1 MKAIEFRSVSKT
13 YPHAA
18 KPAVH
23 NVSLG
28 IESGQI
34 IVILGPSGCG
44 KTTLLKMVNRLYEPT
59 TGQILING
67 QEIHEIPVN
76 QLRRSIGYVI
86 QQGGLFPHMTVEDNI
101 NVVPGMLG
109 WSKERIRE
117 RTEFLLEMVGMDP
130 AVFLKRF
137 PMQLSG
143 GQQQRVGLARA
154 MAADPA
160 FLLMDEPFGAV
171 DAINRGHLQDELLRI
186 QHRMR
191 KTILFVTHDAE
202 EAFRLADMIIVMRE
216 GEVVQYGTSQEI
228 IFHPQ
233 NETVDG
239 LIGGRD
245 VIRQLHTIKA
255 GSVMEPV
262 NGRRGVAGLRLIRLQ
277 DDLKTA
283 MAVLLESGA
292 NSLGVVDEN
301 EEIVGVISWGLI
313 RKIGYDVE
321 HAVDASSLRIEEVV
335 NTKQAL

>member
-1 MKAIEFRSVSKT
+1 
-13 YPHAA
+13 
-18 KPAVH
+18 
-23 NVSLG
+23 
-28 IESGQI
+28 
-34 IVILGPSGCG
+34 
-44 KTTLLKMVNRLYEPT
+44 
-59 TGQILING
+59 
-67 QEIHEIPVN
+67 
-76 QLRRSIGYVI
+76 
-86 QQGGLFPHMTVEDNI
+86 
-101 NVVPGMLG
+101 
-109 WSKERIRE
+109 
-117 RTEFLLEMVGMDP
+117 
-130 AVFLKRF
+130 
-137 PMQLSG
+137 
-143 GQQQRVGLARA
+143 
-154 MAADPA
+154 
-160 FLLMDEPFGAV
+160 
-171 DAINRGHLQDELLRI
+171 
-186 QHRMR
+186 MR

-228 IFHPQ
+228 IIHPQ